1 MPNGNVSTSDPEYFY
16 GATLLFECNEGY
28 ELRGPD
34 TITCLEHGWIPRREK
49 PYCISTYLSA

>member
-16 GATLLFECNEGY
+16 GATLLFECKEGY

-34 TITCLEHGWIPRREK
+34 TITCFEHGWTPRRA
-49 PYCISTYLSA
+49 PYCISKQLSS